1 MKPYDNQN
9 ALALSNEERLEQ
21 WAEVEG
27 LVLTYQQY
35 LHDPTESYLSEEAA
49 YTLMQKFS
57 PLFKSYLTVIKYNQ
71 IDWSSKEQKLFVAQ
85 FIGDRRLRQFLTSS
99 KKKSSSET
107 KARIYEA
114 FNFVAVT
121 YGSLNE
127 EDILSDLYVCFMT
140 LMQRYKQTG
149 KNFCAYVAN
158 VYHYEVSR
166 YIKKFTSNPLAV
178 NYKTCTYEDSTNGD
192 SNSNIENS
200 YEDSYYESY
209 VGLPDYTWIN
219 GETCDEL
226 FDDLSILQRKIL
238 VEYYMEDY
246 NDSQIGEHT
255 ATNIGTVNGKRRK
268 AINNICVKLSIDPKT
283 IPRQRK
289 NGRK

>member
-1 MKPYDNQN
+1 MKPYDTQK
-9 ALALSNEERLEQ
+9 ALELSQEERLEQ

-27 LVLTYQQY
+27 LVLTYQKY
-35 LHDPTESYLSEEAA
+35 LHDPTEQYISEEAA
-49 YTLMQKFS
+49 YALIQKFS
-57 PLFKSYLTVIKYNQ
+57 PLFKSYITVIKYNQ
-71 IDWSSKEQKLFVAQ
+71 IDWSNKEQKLFVAQ
-85 FIGDRRLRQFLTSS
+85 FIGDKRLRQFLTSS

-107 KARIYEA
+107 KAKIYEA

-121 YGSLNE
+121 YGSLSE

-140 LMQRYKQTG
+140 LMKRYKQTG

-166 YIKKFTSNPLAV
+166 HIKKFTSNPLAV
-178 NYKTCTYEDSTNGD
+178 NYKTCSYEDSTNG
-192 SNSNIENS
+192 NENDYP
-200 YEDSYYESY
+200 YEDTYYESS

-219 GETCDEL
+219 GETCGAV
-226 FDDLSILQRKIL
+226 FDDLTTLQRKIL
-238 VEYYMEDY
+238 VEYYMQDY
-246 NDSQIGEHT
+246 NDGQIGEHT

-268 AINNICVKLSIDPKT
+268 AINDICDKLDIDPKS

>member
-1 MKPYDNQN
+1 MKPYDNQK
-9 ALALSNEERLEQ
+9 ALELSQEERLEQ

-27 LVLTYQQY
+27 LVLTYQKY
-35 LHDPTESYLSEEAA
+35 LHDPTEQYISEEAA
-49 YTLMQKFS
+49 YALIQKFS
-57 PLFKSYLTVIKYNQ
+57 PLFKSYITVIKYNQ
-71 IDWSSKEQKLFVAQ
+71 IDWSNKEQKFFVAQ
-85 FIGDRRLRQFLTSS
+85 FIGAKRFRQFLTSS
-99 KKKSSSET
+99 KKQSSSET
-107 KARIYEA
+107 KAKIYEA

-121 YGSLNE
+121 YGSLSE

-140 LMQRYKQTG
+140 LMKRYKQTG

-166 YIKKFTSNPLAV
+166 HIKKFTSNPLAV
-178 NYKTCTYEDSTNGD
+178 NYKTCSYEDSTNG
-192 SNSNIENS
+192 NENDYP
-200 YEDSYYESY
+200 YEDTYYESS

-219 GETCDEL
+219 GETCGAV
-226 FDDLSILQRKIL
+226 FDDLSTLQRKIL
-238 VEYYMEDY
+238 VEYYMQDY
-246 NDSQIGEHT
+246 NDGQIGEHT

-268 AINNICVKLSIDPKT
+268 AINDICGKLDIDPKS

>member
-1 MKPYDNQN
+1 MKPYDNQG
-9 ALALSNEERLEQ
+9 ALSLSNDERLEQ

-35 LHDPTESYLSEEAA
+35 LHDPTESYLSEQAA
-49 YTLMQKFS
+49 YALMQKFS
-57 PLFKSYLTVIKYNQ
+57 PLFKSYITVIKYNQ
-71 IDWSSKEQKLFVAQ
+71 IDWSNKEQKLFVAQ

-107 KARIYEA
+107 KAKIYEA

-166 YIKKFTSNPLAV
+166 HIKKFTSNPLAV
-178 NYKTCTYEDSTNGD
+178 NYKTCSYEDATNGEGTSVID
-192 SNSNIENS
+192 GPG
-200 YEDSYYESY
+200 EDSYYESY

-219 GETCDEL
+219 GETCDAI
-226 FDDLSILQRKIL
+226 FDDLSTLQRKIL

-246 NDSQIGEHT
+246 NDGQIGEHT

-268 AINNICVKLSIDPKT
+268 AINDICDKLGIDPKT

>member
-1 MKPYDNQN
+1 MKPYDNQG
-9 ALALSNEERLEQ
+9 ALSLSNEERLEQ

-35 LHDPTESYLSEEAA
+35 LHDPTESYLSEQAA

-57 PLFKSYLTVIKYNQ
+57 PLFKSYITVIKYNQ
-71 IDWSSKEQKLFVAQ
+71 IDWSNKEQKLFVAQ
-85 FIGDRRLRQFLTSS
+85 FIGDRKLRQFLTSS

-107 KARIYEA
+107 KAKIYEA

-166 YIKKFTSNPLAV
+166 HIKKFTSNPLAV
-178 NYKTCTYEDSTNGD
+178 NYKTCSYEDATNGD
-192 SNSNIENS
+192 GSTSIDDP

-219 GETCDEL
+219 GETCDAI
-226 FDDLSILQRKIL
+226 FDDLSTLQRKIL

-246 NDSQIGEHT
+246 NDGQIGEHT

-268 AINNICVKLSIDPKT
+268 AINDICDKLGIDPKT

>member
-1 MKPYDNQN
+1 MKPYDNQG
-9 ALALSNEERLEQ
+9 ALSLSNDERLEQ

-35 LHDPTESYLSEEAA
+35 LHDPTESYLSEQAA

-57 PLFKSYLTVIKYNQ
+57 PLFKSYITVIKYNQ
-71 IDWSSKEQKLFVAQ
+71 IDWSNKEQKLFVAQ
-85 FIGDRRLRQFLTSS
+85 FIGDRKLRQFLTSS

-107 KARIYEA
+107 KAKIYEA

-121 YGSLNE
+121 YGSLSE

-166 YIKKFTSNPLAV
+166 HIKKFTSNPLVV
-178 NYKTCTYEDSTNGD
+178 NYKTCSYEDSTNGNETD
-192 SNSNIENS
+192 YP
-200 YEDSYYESY
+200 YEDTYYESS

-219 GETCDEL
+219 GETCDAI
-226 FDDLSILQRKIL
+226 FDDLSTLQRKIL

-246 NDSQIGEHT
+246 NDGQIGEHT

-268 AINNICVKLSIDPKT
+268 AINDICDKLGIDPKT

>member
-1 MKPYDNQN
+1 M
-9 ALALSNEERLEQ
+9 
-21 WAEVEG
+21 EG

-35 LHDPTESYLSEEAA
+35 LHDPTESYLSEQAA

-57 PLFKSYLTVIKYNQ
+57 PLFKSYITVIKYNQ
-71 IDWSSKEQKLFVAQ
+71 IDWSNKEQKLFVAQ
-85 FIGDRRLRQFLTSS
+85 FIGDRKLRQFLTSS

-107 KARIYEA
+107 KAKIYEA

-121 YGSLNE
+121 YGSLSE

-166 YIKKFTSNPLAV
+166 HIKKFTSNPLVV
-178 NYKTCTYEDSTNGD
+178 NYKTCSYEDATNGD
-192 SNSNIENS
+192 GSTSIDDP

-219 GETCDEL
+219 GETCDAI
-226 FDDLSILQRKIL
+226 FDDLSTLQRKIL

-246 NDSQIGEHT
+246 NDGQIGEHT

-268 AINNICVKLSIDPKT
+268 AINDICDKLGIDPKT

>member
-1 MKPYDNQN
+1 MKPYDNQK
-9 ALALSNEERLEQ
+9 ALELSQEERLEQ

-27 LVLTYQQY
+27 LVLTYQKY
-35 LHDPTESYLSEEAA
+35 LHDPTEQYISEEAA
-49 YTLMQKFS
+49 YALIQKFS
-57 PLFKSYLTVIKYNQ
+57 PLFKSYITVIKYNQ
-71 IDWSSKEQKLFVAQ
+71 IDWSNKEQKLFVAQ
-85 FIGDRRLRQFLTSS
+85 FIGDKRLRQFLTSS

-107 KARIYEA
+107 KAKIYEA

-121 YGSLNE
+121 YGSLSE

-140 LMQRYKQTG
+140 LMKRYKQTG

-166 YIKKFTSNPLAV
+166 HIKKFTSNPLAV
-178 NYKTCTYEDSTNGD
+178 NYKTCSYEDSTNG
-192 SNSNIENS
+192 NENDYP
-200 YEDSYYESY
+200 YEDTYYESS

-219 GETCDEL
+219 GETCGAV
-226 FDDLSILQRKIL
+226 FDDLSTLQRKIL
-238 VEYYMEDY
+238 VEYYMQDY
-246 NDSQIGEHT
+246 NDGQIGEHT

-268 AINNICVKLSIDPKT
+268 SINDICDKLDTDPKS